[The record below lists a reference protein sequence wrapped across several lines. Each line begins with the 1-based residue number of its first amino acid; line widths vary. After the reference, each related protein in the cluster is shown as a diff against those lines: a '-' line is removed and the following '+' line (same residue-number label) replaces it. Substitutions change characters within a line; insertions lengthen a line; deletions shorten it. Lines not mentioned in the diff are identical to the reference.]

1 MGGAEP
7 GGHEVNTNADG
18 GAALPRESRG
28 EVTKPHGLKT
38 YGKEMNKLRAI
49 PRQELRRATRAAKER
64 RSSGSTTR

>member
-18 GAALPRESRG
+18 GAALPRENRG
-28 EVTKPHGLKT
+28 EVTEPHGMKT
-38 YGKEMNKLRAI
+38 KEMNKMGAI
-49 PRQELRRATRAAKER
+49 PRQELRRAMRAAKER